1 MADFVG
7 FVVTKREGE
16 VGEAGRVVP
25 PLGFGATPSGERR
38 DAAESRRRVL
48 GAARELF
55 SERGVDAVSMHE
67 VGRAAGVGQGT
78 LYRRFEHKGALC
90 LALLFEGVERLY
102 ERARMREEAG
112 GPALEQL
119 MGLLEDLARFNE
131 ENAPLLGAI
140 RDSVGGGRRSEMYR
154 NPFFGWLQET
164 VAALLGRAV
173 EEGEARE
180 TLDVEG
186 VAGAVLAPLNVD
198 LYLYQRVELGM
209 ERGRIV
215 AAIRNLLLDGL
226 RREAP
231 TG

>member
-1 MADFVG
+1 M
-7 FVVTKREGE
+7 KREVGT
-16 VGEAGRVVP
+16 GEAVSVVP
-25 PLGFGATPSGERR
+25 PLNFGKAHSGERR

-48 GAARELF
+48 GVARGLF

-90 LALLFEGVERLY
+90 LALLFEGVEGLY
-102 ERARMREEAG
+102 ERARRCEEAG

-119 MGLLEDLARFNE
+119 MGLLEDLALFNE

-140 RDSVGGGRRSEMYR
+140 RDSVGGERRSEMYR
-154 NPFFGWLQET
+154 NPFFGWLQAT
-164 VAALLGRAV
+164 VVALLGRAV
-173 EEGEARE
+173 DEGEARE
-180 TLDVEG
+180 SLDVEG

-198 LYLYQRVELGM
+198 LYLYQRRELGM

-215 AAIRNLLLDGL
+215 AAIRGLLLDGL
-226 RREAP
+226 RR
-231 TG
+231 

>member
-1 MADFVG
+1 ME
-7 FVVTKREGE
+7 REGE
-16 VGEAGRVVP
+16 VGAAVRVVP
-25 PLGFGATPSGERR
+25 PLGFGAAPTGERR

-48 GAARELF
+48 GVARELF

-78 LYRRFEHKGALC
+78 LYRRYEHKGALC
-90 LALLFEGVERLY
+90 LALLFEGVEGLY
-102 ERARMREEAG
+102 GRARGREEAG

-119 MGLLEDLARFNE
+119 MGLLEDLALFNE

-140 RDSVGGGRRSEMYR
+140 RDSVGGERRAEMYR
-154 NPFFGWLQET
+154 NPFFGWLRAT
-164 VAALLGRAV
+164 VVALLGRAV
-173 EEGEARE
+173 EEGEASE

-198 LYLYQRVELGM
+198 LYLYQRRELGI

-215 AAIRNLLLDGL
+215 AAIRGLLLEGL
-226 RREAP
+226 RREGPAA
-231 TG
+231 